1 MIVFSSLTHYLC
13 HILHRSI
20 AAWDIS
26 STTMNYTG
34 ASMAGPTIF
43 AIIYSS
49 VTIWTAIF
57 SQLLLGRRMNL
68 WQWVNVVTVF
78 AGLTITATD
87 SVNTGDNVL
96 VGTWLVILG
105 SGMHGLTYVMSEAV
119 MTMTE
124 EKLTVLQ
131 NNFVQTSVAASL
143 FLTWQLTYTF
153 PHFQELIATPSQAAG
168 TTVWY
173 ALIILSGFGISNVIH
188 SMTFFHTLRHFPGG
202 ATSAGVM
209 KGMQAVLVFVFT
221 NFSYCGRVGGSEM
234 CFSTAKLLSLI
245 TVCGGVLGYGYA
257 TKISQAK
264 LDPMPVTKNTEHQNE
279 TTLLI

>member
-1 MIVFSSLTHYLC
+1 
-13 HILHRSI
+13 
-20 AAWDIS
+20 
-26 STTMNYTG
+26 MNYTG
-34 ASMAGPTIF
+34 AAMAGPTIF
-43 AIIYSS
+43 AIVYSS

-68 WQWVNVVTVF
+68 WQWINVIMVF

-96 VGTWLVILG
+96 KGTCFVILG

-119 MTMTE
+119 MTVGE

-143 FLTWQLTYTF
+143 FLTWQIVYTL
-153 PHFQELIATPSQAAG
+153 PHFEELILNPSQAAG
-168 TTVWY
+168 TTLWY

-209 KGMQAVLVFVFT
+209 KGMQAVLVFVCT
-221 NFSYCGRVGGSEM
+221 NLLYCGRMGGSEM

-257 TKISQAK
+257 TKVSQAK
-264 LDPMPVTKNTEHQNE
+264 AMLMPVTKKSENQSE

>member
-1 MIVFSSLTHYLC
+1 
-13 HILHRSI
+13 
-20 AAWDIS
+20 
-26 STTMNYTG
+26 MNYTG

-68 WQWVNVVTVF
+68 WQWINVVTVF

-119 MTMTE
+119 MTVTE

-153 PHFQELIATPSQAAG
+153 PHFNELIVTPSQAAG
-168 TTVWY
+168 TTAWY

-234 CFSTAKLLSLI
+234 CFSTAKFLSLI

-257 TKISQAK
+257 TKVSQSK
-264 LDPMPVTKNTEHQNE
+264 LDQMPVTKNTEHQNE